1 MLSIKLLLAGVFFVG
16 ILSFPEEVSKNKP
29 TICTVESARIDSLP
43 KKNQQVID
51 YVIHNGSKISP
62 TYESSVCTELLI
74 GVLKN
79 FTSLSKVDK
88 NRIRIITEKNV
99 HQLRLTNSPIPKG
112 VYYAL
117 TASGKGTAVDRIED
131 VRPGDFV
138 QFWYWSWGHCGI
150 VKSIDVQNGT
160 MELYSSYPSTNGYGI
175 QTFNIP
181 NECYFVR
188 LK

>member
-1 MLSIKLLLAGVFFVG
+1 MVAVKLLVAGVFFIG
-16 ILSFPEEVSKNKP
+16 SQSLSEKSRDKQEACE
-29 TICTVESARIDSLP
+29 IESTLIDSLP
-43 KKNQQVID
+43 GKNQQVLN
-51 YVIHNGSKISP
+51 YVVRNGAKISP
-62 TYESSVCTELLI
+62 TYQGSVCTELLI

-79 FTSLSKVDK
+79 FTLLSKEEK
-88 NRIRIITEKNV
+88 NRIRIITEENV
-99 HQLRLTNSPIPKG
+99 HQLRLTHSPVPKG

-117 TASGKGTAVDRIED
+117 TESRKGTAIDRLED

-150 VKSIDVQNGT
+150 VKSIDRVNGT
-160 MELYSSYPSTNGYGI
+160 MDLYSSYPTTNGYGI

-181 NECYFVR
+181 HECYFVR

>member
-1 MLSIKLLLAGVFFVG
+1 MVAVKLLLAGVFFIG
-16 ILSFPEEVSKNKP
+16 TQSLSEPSKDKP
-29 TICTVESARIDSLP
+29 GAYEIESVPIDSMP
-43 KKNQQVID
+43 GRNQQVLQ
-51 YVIHNGSKISP
+51 YVVSNGAKISP
-62 TYESSVCTELLI
+62 TYQGSVCTELLI

-79 FTSLSKVDK
+79 FIVLSKEEK
-88 NRIRIITEKNV
+88 NRIRIITEENV
-99 HQLRLTNSPIPKG
+99 HHLRLTHSPVPKG

-117 TASGKGTAVDRIED
+117 TASKKGTVIDRLED

-150 VKSIDVQNGT
+150 VKSIDQANGT
-160 MELYSSYPSTNGYGI
+160 MDLYSSYPTTNGYGI